1 MSCTFCDIIKHKKPA
16 RIFFEDDR
24 VIVFADI
31 FPKAEI
37 HLLICPKNH
46 YSTILDMPDEQVLS
60 LIETSRYIAR
70 RLGIEDNFRL
80 VLNNGAKAGQIIEH
94 LHFHFLSNASG
105 VMVEFKN

>member
-1 MSCTFCDIIKHKKPA
+1 MSCTFCDIIAHKKPA
-16 RIFFEDDR
+16 KIFFEDDR

-31 FPKAEI
+31 FPRAEV
-37 HLLICPKNH
+37 HLLICPKSH
-46 YSTILDMPDEQVLS
+46 YSTILNAPDEQVLP

-70 RLGIEDNFRL
+70 KLGIEDNFRL

-105 VMVEFKN
+105 VKVEFKN